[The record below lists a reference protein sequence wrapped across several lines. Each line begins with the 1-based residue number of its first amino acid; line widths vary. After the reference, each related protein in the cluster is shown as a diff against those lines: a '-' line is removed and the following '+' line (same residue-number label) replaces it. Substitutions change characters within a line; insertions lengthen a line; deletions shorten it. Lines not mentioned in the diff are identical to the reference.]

1 MKRDGKATRA
11 VCIALLA
18 SGFLSKREA
27 QAFPLAPSAGD
38 VPPAPSPKPGIPQ
51 ARAIENLCLHYRTH
65 EPAAHIS
72 SGQMTGMEPLWLS
85 LLLLLLGHLPEDSAV
100 SGELSRPVCTLY
112 ELFLLAFFAEL
123 LPPARCAMIWS
134 LMPS

>member
-38 VPPAPSPKPGIPQ
+38 VPPAPSPQPGIPQ
-51 ARAIENLCLHYRTH
+51 AWAIENLCLHYRTH
-65 EPAAHIS
+65 EHTAHIS
-72 SGQMTGMEPLWLS
+72 PGANDGQGTAVGVAPACIS
-85 LLLLLLGHLPEDSAV
+85 RPSAYIFGG
-100 SGELSRPVCTLY
+100 SGESSSEWLRA
-112 ELFLLAFFAEL
+112 FLACL
-123 LPPARCAMIWS
+123 LRGAAAAGPMRNDLVLDAVIG
-134 LMPS
+134 